1 MNPLTLPF
9 KLPLLPLRATVRLAQ
24 LIQEEAERE
33 LFDPARI
40 RRELEDV
47 ERARASGEISDQRA
61 ASLEKQAVTQY
72 TQAREGL
79 VAPAD
84 RDGGH

>member
-9 KLPLLPLRATVRLAQ
+9 RLPLLPLQATIRLAQ

-33 LFDPARI
+33 LFDPATV

-47 ERARASGEISDQRA
+47 ERAEASGDISGQQA
-61 ASLEKQAVTQY
+61 AELERQAVTEY
-72 TQAREGL
+72 TQAREN
-79 VAPAD
+79 VASPAD